1 MDPCLIVKLL
11 EYLYEQVI
19 RSASDKARNRVGP
32 QFQKIH
38 YYEPDTASDCHF
50 SKPIFGFFVKSVHR

>member
-19 RSASDKARNRVGP
+19 RCVSEKARNRVGP

-50 SKPIFGFFVKSVHR
+50 SEQVFGFFGIGVHC